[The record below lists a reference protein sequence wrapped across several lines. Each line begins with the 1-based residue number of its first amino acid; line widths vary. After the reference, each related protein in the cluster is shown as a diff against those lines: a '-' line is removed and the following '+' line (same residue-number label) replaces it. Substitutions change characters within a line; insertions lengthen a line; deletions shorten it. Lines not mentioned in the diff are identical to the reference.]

1 MQCTRSVTL
10 SGLTAEF
17 VAISLVTGATGF
29 VGSHLIRRLAADGQ
43 QVNALTRDSTDVPHI
58 QGVHWFRGDITNK
71 QSITAAFEG
80 VSVVYHLA
88 AIVPGKG
95 GHSAQWHVN
104 CDGTRVL
111 LQACLENGIKRLVFL
126 SSVCAY
132 APPLK
137 TLIDEDCPLGGDD
150 SYGQSKAA
158 AELEITRG
166 TPSNFCYVI
175 LRPCQ
180 VYGPGDRSGFTGM
193 ITSMLNSNYIFT
205 AGRTPRSF
213 SLIYIDDLVEAIIS
227 SGKANI
233 SGSCTANIAGPSLA
247 SIQAIVSASAEIKAH
262 VPKLVAIP
270 VPAIRFAQ
278 ELRWLSRTLGSAGMR
293 PHWKPYYQN
302 HVYGSLL
309 LGGPEYTLQRA
320 RSELGFEPT
329 TSVDD
334 GLAKIL
340 L

>member
-1 MQCTRSVTL
+1 MAT
-10 SGLTAEF
+10 
-17 VAISLVTGATGF
+17 SLVTGATGF

-43 QVNALTRDSTDVPHI
+43 QVNALTREASDAPHI
-58 QGVHWFRGDITNK
+58 QGVHWHRGDITDK
-71 QSITAAFEG
+71 QSITAALRE

-88 AIVPGKG
+88 AIVSGKG

-104 CDGTRVL
+104 RDGTRAL
-111 LQACLENGIKRLVFL
+111 LQACLENGVKRLVFL

-166 TPSNFCYVI
+166 APSDFCYVI

-180 VYGPGDRSGFTGM
+180 VYGPGDRSGFTGL
-193 ITSMLNSNYIFT
+193 ITSMLNSNYVFT
-205 AGRTPRSF
+205 AGHTPRYF
-213 SLIYIDDLVEAIIS
+213 SLVYIDDLVEAIIRA
-227 SGKANI
+227 GKANI
-233 SGSCTANIAGPSLA
+233 SGSCTANITGPSLA
-247 SIQAIVSASAEIKAH
+247 SLQTIVSASAKIKAH
-262 VPKLVAIP
+262 VPTLVAIP
-270 VPAIRFAQ
+270 APVIRFAQ
-278 ELRWLSRTLGSAGMR
+278 ELRWLSRSLGTAGMR
-293 PHWKPYYQN
+293 PHWKSYSQD

-309 LGGPEYTLQRA
+309 LGGPEYSLQRA
-320 RSELGFEPT
+320 RSELGFEPA
-329 TSVDD
+329 TSIDD

-340 L
+340 LWGITPGA